1 MRLLLC
7 AGLSLLLNAVLSA
20 QLIVPGP
27 TLDPAMDSDHDG
39 LTDVIENQL
48 LRQFTP
54 QFMISRDDC
63 SKRPAQFAAFQ
74 STPIVEADDG
84 TIYGQAFPYP
94 ESPDHPIRSDHL
106 HLARPDQVELHYYHL
121 WRRDC
126 GEIGHDLDAEHVSVL
141 LGRDQD
147 GEHKDHWKALY
158 WYAAAHEG
166 TVCDTSQ
173 ITRANILNAESSGP
187 KIWISRGKHASFLN
201 ETICTH
207 GCGGD
212 SCSAMEPLLIP
223 AVINI
228 GELSAPMNGAL
239 WTDARAWP
247 LAAKLTRSDFAPSRT
262 ARADRLPATDIA
274 WANPERRPVQAAI
287 LGTNDGIGGASTGL
301 RSTGDAL
308 GAANSGAGNAL
319 SKTFRSLGKALRKT
333 VQKTADAI
341 E

>member
-7 AGLSLLLNAVLSA
+7 AGLSLLLNAALYA
-20 QLIVPGP
+20 QSIVSGP
-27 TLDPAMDSDHDG
+27 AVDSDHDG

-48 LRQFTP
+48 LQQFTP
-54 QFMISRDDC
+54 QFMISGDDC
-63 SKRPAQFAAFQ
+63 SKRPAQFTAFQ
-74 STPIVEADDG
+74 STPIVEADNG

-94 ESPDHPIRSDHL
+94 ESPGHPDRL
-106 HLARPDQVELHYYHL
+106 HVVHPDQVELHYYHL

-141 LGRDQD
+141 LSRDSDAGDQ
-147 GEHKDHWKALY
+147 DHWKALY
-158 WYAAAHEG
+158 WYAAAHED
-166 TVCDTSQ
+166 TVCDASQ
-173 ITRANILNAESSGP
+173 ITRASILNAESSGP

-212 SCSAMEPLLIP
+212 RCPAMEPLLIP

-239 WTDARAWP
+239 WTDATVWP
-247 LAAKLTRSDFAPSRT
+247 LAAKLARSDFAPSRT
-262 ARADRLPATDIA
+262 AHADRLSAPGIA
-274 WANPERRPVQAAI
+274 WANPEKRPVQAAI

-308 GAANSGAGNAL
+308 DTANSTTGNAL
-319 SKTFRSLGKALRKT
+319 SKTFRRVGKALRKT
-333 VQKTADAI
+333 VQKTADAF